1 MPKGV
6 ACPPQRIK
14 FLSGIGFLAQQM
26 TNLEIDRSL
35 GGVVSDIRNCS
46 LCAGEMPRDP
56 RPILRARSNAR
67 ILIASQAPGN
77 KAANSGIPFSDP
89 SGVRLRQWMGVDE
102 TVFYNESIC
111 AIVPMGFCFPGYDKN
126 GGDMPPMKRCAKV
139 WRAELLDQLQGVE
152 LTLVIGMYAMSWHL
166 RGRRARTLTETVR
179 NWREFAAEGIFTLP
193 HPSWRNTAWLKRNPW
208 FEQETLPALKQ
219 AISQVLSD

>member
-1 MPKGV
+1 M
-6 ACPPQRIK
+6 
-14 FLSGIGFLAQQM
+14 
-26 TNLEIDRSL
+26 NLETGQTLDDL
-35 GGVVSDIRNCS
+35 VSDIRSCT
-46 LCAGEMPRDP
+46 LCAGEMPRNP
-56 RPILRARSNAR
+56 RPVLRAKRSAR

-89 SGVRLRQWMGVDE
+89 SGVRLRDWMGVDE
-102 TVFYNESIC
+102 ETFYDDTKC

-126 GGDMPPMKRCAKV
+126 GGDMPPMKRCARV
-139 WRAELLDQLQGVE
+139 WRASLLEQLQSVE

-166 RGRRARTLTETVR
+166 KDRRARTLTETVR
-179 NWREFAAEGIFTLP
+179 NWREFAAEGIFALP

-208 FEQETLPALKQ
+208 FEQETLPVLKQ

>member
-1 MPKGV
+1 MMSEIGDSLHGLV
-6 ACPPQRIK
+6 ANVRDC
-14 FLSGIGFLAQQM
+14 
-26 TNLEIDRSL
+26 T
-35 GGVVSDIRNCS
+35 

-56 RPILRARSNAR
+56 RPVLQARSSAR

-89 SGVRLRQWMGVDE
+89 SGVRLRDWMGVDE
-102 TVFYNESIC
+102 ATFYDASKC

-126 GGDMPPMKRCAKV
+126 GGDLPPMKRCAGV
-139 WRAELLDQLQGVE
+139 WRASLLAQLQRVE

-166 RGRRARTLTETVR
+166 KDRRARNLTETVR
-179 NWREFAAEGIFTLP
+179 NWREFAAEGIFALP

-208 FEQETLPALKQ
+208 FETETLPALKL
-219 AISQVLSD
+219 AISQALSD